1 MAQGADPA
9 PAVAPA
15 VVHGRRRLALF
26 GLLGF
31 SAGLPFTMFSM
42 VLALRLQAHGVA
54 LVVIGFFAW
63 VQLLPTLKFLWAP
76 LLDRHDVPGFA
87 RFWGKRRGWVLLS
100 QLGIGA
106 SLIAMALTA
115 GDGNLAVTALF
126 ALLLAF
132 WTTTLEVA
140 SDAWRIELAP
150 TQDSQGPIVAAN
162 LWGYRSAMVAAGS
175 GALLVADAA
184 GWAAAYLLV
193 AVAALLPFPL
203 LVATAPERRGAGGRT
218 AALVTG
224 LVASAAII
232 AAVTLAAAALGAVVL
247 AAAARIGIG
256 ASANVTPWVLGI
268 AMLPFIAM
276 ALALPRIR
284 RAGPG
289 SAIRQSAAIGPYV
302 DFFWRYGFGAIVLM
316 AFVSLYRMG
325 DVLALNLSKPMI
337 RDLGYTLSAI
347 GRADGLVAL
356 GASMAGVAIGGFL
369 VMRRPL
375 ISTLAIGAIFAAIGN
390 FGFVWLARQ
399 TPGEAMLYLATG
411 ADQFGNGMAGAIF
424 VVYLS
429 MLVNPRFPG
438 AQYAFLSGWAFM
450 LPRLLSGAG
459 GGIVETIGYDRFF
472 LLSGTLSLAA
482 LLFLPLLGRIRPRPS
497 ELPA

>member
-1 MAQGADPA
+1 M
-9 PAVAPA
+9 
-15 VVHGRRRLALF
+15 
-26 GLLGF
+26 LGF
-31 SAGLPFTMFSM
+31 SAGLPFYMFST

-100 QLGIGA
+100 QLGIGT
-106 SLIAMALTA
+106 SLVAMALTA
-115 GDGNLAVTALF
+115 ADANLAVTALF

-175 GALLVADAA
+175 GALLLADAA

-193 AVAALLPFPL
+193 AAAALLPFPL
-203 LVATAPERRGAGGRT
+203 LVATASEQPGTTGRA
-218 AALVTG
+218 AALATG
-224 LVASAAII
+224 LAASAAII
-232 AAVTLAAAALGAVVL
+232 AAATLVAAAVGWAVL
-247 AAAARIGIG
+247 TAATAAGID

-268 AMLPFIAM
+268 AMLPFVAM
-276 ALALPRIR
+276 AVALPRIR
-284 RAGPG
+284 RAPAD
-289 SAIRQSAAIGPYV
+289 SALRSSAAIGPYV

-337 RDLGYTLSAI
+337 RDLGYSLAAI

-356 GASMAGVAIGGFL
+356 AASMAGVAIGGAL

-375 ISTLAIGAIFAAIGN
+375 LSTLAVGAVFAAIGN

-399 TPGEAMLYLATG
+399 PPDEALLFFATG

-459 GGIVETIGYDRFF
+459 GNIVETIGYERFF
-472 LLSGTLSLAA
+472 LLSGCLSLAA

-497 ELPA
+497 DQPA